1 MQRLRNSAFILLKN
15 AIEAQTSR
23 GLARRVL
30 NSSSDTQDIEKVLR
44 FVATLVDEF
53 KVSVKA
59 VRLRLHPDFP
69 AA

>member
-1 MQRLRNSAFILLKN
+1 MQSSAFILLKN
-15 AIEAQTSR
+15 AIEVQTNR
-23 GLARRVL
+23 GVVRRIL
-30 NSSSDTQDIEKVLR
+30 DSSTDSQDIERALR